1 MRRVCTW
8 WIGALALACHSNPA
22 TRVPDDAEATAVAT
36 IDGDDLARHVKVLA
50 SDAYEGRFPGEA
62 GETKTLAYIT
72 AELARHGIAPAG
84 IDGYLQPVP
93 LSRMTVDST
102 SAITLTRP
110 DGTATKLSWGADLLA
125 WSDGTVTRAKV
136 PVVFVGYGITAP
148 EYAYDDYGGADV
160 RGAVVVTVGG
170 EPSAR
175 DGDATW
181 FQGEALTHHA
191 SPYAK
196 VEAASRAGAVALV
209 ELRADGEHGIAWS
222 VLVDGARAPKYDLV
236 ADRPHVAARGL
247 VRADRFD
254 AAFADGAVTTS
265 ALRREADGPDFVAR
279 DLGIVADLDLRT
291 AAVPVTSHNVV
302 GWIEGS
308 ERPDEI
314 VVYTAHWDHVGTRNH
329 LSGDKIFNG
338 AVDNA
343 TGTAALLELAAAFA
357 ALDAPPRRSILFLAT
372 TAEEQGL
379 LGARHYV
386 AQPIFPLRNTVGVIN
401 MDALFPFGSSS
412 SMTVVGMG
420 SSELE
425 DYLAEAARQTG
436 RTLHP
441 DPTPQAGAFFRSDH
455 FPFAERG
462 VPAVFA
468 VGGPTPQQLQSDP
481 ARLARYA
488 DYLQHRYHQPADEYD
503 AATWDMSGIVQDVQ
517 VYFRAGLALANDD
530 AFPNW
535 RPDHPFRARRDAMR
549 EADAG

>member
-1 MRRVCTW
+1 
-8 WIGALALACHSNPA
+8 
-22 TRVPDDAEATAVAT
+22 
-36 IDGDDLARHVKVLA
+36 
-50 SDAYEGRFPGEA
+50 
-62 GETKTLAYIT
+62 
-72 AELARHGIAPAG
+72 
-84 IDGYLQPVP
+84 
-93 LSRMTVDST
+93 MTVDPT
-102 SAITLTRP
+102 SSITLTAS
-110 DGTATKLSWGADLLA
+110 DGTATKLSWGPDLLA
-125 WSDGTVTRAKV
+125 WSDGAVSRAQV

-148 EYAYDDYGGADV
+148 EYDYDDYAGADV

-170 EPSAR
+170 EPPAR
-175 DGDATW
+175 EGDTAW

-191 SPYAK
+191 SPGAK
-196 VEAASRAGAVALV
+196 VEAASRAGAVAIV

-222 VLVDGARAPKYDLV
+222 VLADGAKAPKYDLA
-236 ADRPHVAARGL
+236 ADHGRVGVRGL

-254 AAFADGAVTTS
+254 AAFGDGAVSTS
-265 ALRREADGPDFVAR
+265 KLRQDAAAPGFVAR
-279 DLGIVADLDLRT
+279 DLGLVADLDVRT
-291 AAVPVTSHNVV
+291 EAVPVTSHNVV
-302 GWIEGS
+302 GWIEGAD
-308 ERPDEI
+308 RPDEV
-314 VVYTAHWDHVGTRNH
+314 VVYTAHWDHVGSRNH

-357 ALDAPPRRSILFLAT
+357 SMATPPRRSVVFVAT

-386 AQPIFPLRNTVGVIN
+386 DHPVFPLRNTVGVIN
-401 MDALFPFGSSS
+401 MDALFPFGASS
-412 SMTVVGMG
+412 SMTVVAMG

-425 DYLAEAARQTG
+425 DYLAEAARRTG

-468 VGGPTPQQLQSDP
+468 VGGPTPQQLETDP

-503 AATWDMSGIVQDVQ
+503 PATWDMAGIVQDVQ

-549 EADAG
+549 ESDAG